1 MKDEFN
7 SSLADS
13 QATAVTP
20 LTPEQF
26 DTEAYADYAAGLD
39 ARCKAFWEAPSGVL
53 VYRRMRV
60 KEVFAGDCRDMEHS
74 LHWQLGALKQS
85 MKFKAHIPNFL
96 GPW

>member
-39 ARCKAFWEAPSGVL
+39 ARCKAFWKLLRAYWST
-53 VYRRMRV
+53 
-60 KEVFAGDCRDMEHS
+60 AAC
-74 LHWQLGALKQS
+74 A
-85 MKFKAHIPNFL
+85 
-96 GPW
+96 